1 MYLSDLIRETVN
13 QKLQETC
20 IGKKISFY
28 PIEDYDNLTTIIC
41 KSVEFSDD
49 DGDCWIEFTDN
60 DNKKYNVFGQGLDV
74 WFEIEGENETN

>member
-28 PIEDYDNLTTIIC
+28 PNEDYDNLTTIIC
-41 KSVEFSDD
+41 KSVKFSDD
-49 DGDCWIEFTDN
+49 DGDCWIEFIDN
-60 DNKKYNVFGQGLDV
+60 DDNKYIVFGQGLDV

>member
-28 PIEDYDNLTTIIC
+28 TEENYNNLTTIIC

-49 DGDCWIEFTDN
+49 DGDGWIEFTDN
-60 DNKKYNVFGQGLDV
+60 DDNKYNVFGQGLDV
-74 WFEIEGENETN
+74 WFEIEEENETN